1 MFISINTILIM
12 IKMFMMDIFSGD
24 PEGDEPRHQTQ
35 LDQEDASA
43 HPGKPINKLLLNSTP
58 PKGRRL

>member
-1 MFISINTILIM
+1 M

-24 PEGDEPRHQTQ
+24 PEGNEPRHQTQ

-43 HPGKPINKLLLNSTP
+43 HPGKPINKLLFNSTP
-58 PKGRRL
+58 PRGRRL